1 MWLNPH
7 RAQVLQMA
15 GYPATHVLAEP
26 ALRYAETAIEAYTGC
41 VWGSTRTE
49 TIIIRLTSLAM
60 TLLLPPDTQ
69 SVNTINGY
77 PMPTG
82 TNWVLTKDGL
92 YRLEGG
98 ALVHWQPG
106 HYAVELVRGRT
117 QIPFAVLKAASLLAN
132 AYLNLSDAQRSQFE
146 QASRGDISYRMRFS
160 QLIAP
165 EAETWLGVYRN
176 AVGGALV

>member
-1 MWLNPH
+1 
-7 RAQVLQMA
+7 
-15 GYPATHVLAEP
+15 
-26 ALRYAETAIEAYTGC
+26 
-41 VWGSTRTE
+41 
-49 TIIIRLTSLAM
+49 M